1 MPSPQHPRLFTSM
14 LRPGFPVEINGTVLN
29 ATDLTIASS
38 HDDYAPAGSLQV
50 HLTFDAE
57 YAAEP
62 PEETPEQREAAELA
76 AITAEW
82 QAVRD
87 RYAGLPAVQSALDL
101 HHPRRPFVLVQCDLC
116 KAPNGVPDA
125 DYVWPCPTYTALA
138 AEPESTDCCA
148 AECGPVELGEAVA
161 VETPEDGIRSQYGVT
176 FQPGEIAAVRA
187 AADAAG
193 KSTTAY
199 LHDVAVTASA
209 PVAVTIHFNGPPPG
223 DAINKQLLAEY
234 RAYPG
239 LLRH

>member
-29 ATDLTIASS
+29 ATDITIASS
-38 HDDYAPAGSLQV
+38 RDDYAPAGSMQV

-57 YAAEP
+57 YAAEPP

-87 RYAGLPAVQSALDL
+87 RYAGLAAVQSALDL
-101 HHPRRPFVLVQCDLC
+101 HHPRRPFALVQCDLC
-116 KAPNGVPDA
+116 EAPNGVPDA

-138 AEPESTDCCA
+138 TEPESADCCA
-148 AECGPVELGEAVA
+148 AEPEELELVAEAV
-161 VETPEDGIRSQYGVT
+161 P
-176 FQPGEIAAVRA
+176 
-187 AADAAG
+187 
-193 KSTTAY
+193 
-199 LHDVAVTASA
+199 A
-209 PVAVTIHFNGPPPG
+209 PVAVTIHFNGPQSS

-239 LLRH
+239 LLRHY